1 VIPLVRLGTRAAT
14 CATLRAMKRISRV
27 VVVIAALAGIGVGA
41 AGASGAS
48 SSSKCEAGF
57 TESRSP
63 SRLTVS
69 GDTCANARKVA
80 SKAGAIAPAGC
91 IKVLDRKGR
100 LGFRKPC
107 VQRSYRCTAVGTDA
121 NRALKVTCT
130 RGSKVIRFTY

>member
-1 VIPLVRLGTRAAT
+1 VIPLIRLGTITST
-14 CATLRAMKRISRV
+14 CATLVAMKRISGFAV
-27 VVVIAALAGIGVGA
+27 LVAALAGIA

-48 SSSKCEAGF
+48 GASSKCQAGF

-63 SRLTVS
+63 AQLTVS

-80 SKAGAIAPAGC
+80 ERAGAIAPAGC

-107 VQRSYRCTAVGTDA
+107 VQRSYRCTAVGVA
-121 NRALKVTCT
+121 KSRALRVTCV
-130 RGSKVIRFTY
+130 RGSRVIRFTY

>member
-1 VIPLVRLGTRAAT
+1 MIPLIRLGTVTTT
-14 CATLRAMKRISRV
+14 CATLEAMKRISGV
-27 VVVIAALAGIGVGA
+27 VVLVAALAGIAVGA

-48 SSSKCEAGF
+48 SKCQAGF

-80 SKAGAIAPAGC
+80 EKAGGIAPQGC

-107 VQRSYRCTAVGTDA
+107 VQRNYRCTAVGVDKS
-121 NRALKVTCT
+121 RALHVTCR
-130 RGSKVIRFTY
+130 RGSRVIRFSY